1 LAPDMANS
9 YDTRG
14 EIYAL
19 NGKTEQAIENYKR
32 ALERDPDFQASLEGL
47 AGVYILTG
55 EWDKADGV
63 IKRMISSENKYTALA
78 GRNAEVLVPLHQ
90 GKLKKAFEILEKPVT
105 SDTTE
110 KFQVWEKAIKHQHKL
125 FIYWELEKFDL
136 ASKEIEILKDML
148 PELDPKDK
156 VKLRDAYAI
165 TWMAQGQT
173 AKAERV
179 LESWRN
185 EISDRDSVELRKYW
199 RVLGIVEYFKGNLDS
214 SIVYLKKGLWEGKTP
229 IFDIRYFL
237 AQVYLE
243 AGQPE
248 KAVELLEKAL
258 LRYDEQRALRAIWS
272 AKAHYYLGMAY
283 QELGRYPEA
292 IQKYEKFLEIWKD
305 ADPGI
310 PELEGAKKRLE
321 RLRAES

>member
-1 LAPDMANS
+1 M
-9 YDTRG
+9 
-14 EIYAL
+14 
-19 NGKTEQAIENYKR
+19 
-32 ALERDPDFQASLEGL
+32 
-47 AGVYILTG
+47 
-55 EWDKADGV
+55 
-63 IKRMISSENKYTALA
+63 A
-78 GRNAEVLVPLHQ
+78 GRNAEVLVPLHE
-90 GKLKKAFEILEKPVT
+90 GKLKKAFEILEKPVR
-105 SDTTE
+105 SDTPE

-136 ASKEIEILKDML
+136 ALKEIEILKEML

-156 VKLRDAYAI
+156 VNLRDAYAI

-179 LESWRN
+179 LENWRN
-185 EISDRDSVELRKYW
+185 EISDRDSVQLSKYW
-199 RVLGIVEYFKGNLDS
+199 RVLGIVEYFKENLDS
-214 SIVYLKKGLWEGKTP
+214 SIAYLEKGLWEGAIP
-229 IFDIRYFL
+229 VFDTRYFL

-248 KAVELLEKAL
+248 EAVELLEKAL

-283 QELGRYPEA
+283 QQLGRNKEA
-292 IQKYEKFLEIWKD
+292 VEQYQEFLDIWKD

-310 PELEGAKKRLE
+310 TEVEDARE
-321 RLRAES
+321 RLKKLRVES